1 MKYLPVILLAA
12 LGPATTLGTP
22 IYAQNTDERSS
33 KDNRGSVALT
43 VYNND
48 LGVVRDVR
56 RFDLKQG
63 TGLVR
68 MRDVPSRIDPT
79 TVKITD
85 LEHPKDVDVIEQ
97 NYEYDLISQDK
108 LLEKYIDKT
117 ITLTSAAGKKLVGTL
132 LAVETGKMMIM
143 TDSGIVSLSGLTGYT
158 LNMPQMGGLYTKPTL
173 LWQVHSA
180 RAMTNEPL
188 EVLYQTGGIS
198 WHAEYIAAL
207 GDDDKTLDLTGW
219 VSIDNKSG
227 MSYPDAKLKLVA
239 GSLNRV
245 QPRVGTKTNYMMADM
260 AGMPPPQFEEHGMFE
275 YHVYD
280 LGRQTTI
287 GNNEVKQISLLGA
300 DKIAAEKQYTYE
312 GGKTVAVTI
321 SLQNSEANHLGMPI
335 PMGTVRVMKRDKDGS
350 LEFVGED
357 HIDHTPRDEKI
368 TLHVGNAFDLTGERT
383 VTKQES
389 IGANANEETDEIV
402 LRNHKDEP
410 VTIDAIENVGS
421 NWEIT
426 VSSLIYEKKD
436 AYHVVFHVPIAARSE
451 QKVTYTIRHRW

>member
-1 MKYLPVILLAA
+1 MKHLIWVFLSSFLA
-12 LGPATTLGTP
+12 TSSF
-22 IYAQNTDERSS
+22 AQQV
-33 KDNRGSVALT
+33 DNRQSVALT

-63 TGLVR
+63 TGEVR
-68 MRDVPSRIDPT
+68 MTDVPSRIDPT

-85 LEHPKDVDVIEQ
+85 LAHPKDVDAIEQ

-117 ITLTSAAGKKLVGTL
+117 ITLTSTAGKRLTGTL
-132 LAVETGKMMIM
+132 LAVETGKLMIM
-143 TDSGIVSLSGLTGYT
+143 TDSGIISLSGLTGYT
-158 LNMPQMGGLYTKPTL
+158 LNMPQLGGLYTKPSL
-173 LWQVHSA
+173 VWQMHAA
-180 RAMTNEPL
+180 RTMTGEPL
-188 EVLYQTGGIS
+188 EVMYQTGGIS

-207 GDDDKTLDLTGW
+207 ADDDRSVDLTGW

-239 GSLNRV
+239 GAINRV
-245 QPRVGTKTNYMMADM
+245 QPPPISFHGSRGTANAITMNDV
-260 AGMPPPQFEEHGMFE
+260 QFQEHGMFE

-287 GNNEVKQISLLGA
+287 GNNEVKQISLLSA
-300 DKIAAEKQYTYE
+300 DKVAVEKQYTYE
-312 GGKTVAVTI
+312 GGKSVAVTI
-321 SLQNSEANHLGMPI
+321 ALQNSEANHLGMPI

-357 HIDHTPRDEKI
+357 HIEHTPRDEKI

-383 VTKQES
+383 VTNQQS
-389 IGANANEETDEIV
+389 LGPNANEETVEIT
-402 LRNHKDEP
+402 LKNHKDEP
-410 VTIDAIENVGS
+410 VTIDAIENLGT
-421 NWEIT
+421 NWEIAQ
-426 VSSLIYEKKD
+426 SSMSYEKRD
-436 AYHVVFHVPIAARSE
+436 AYHIVFHVPVNSHGEEKI
-451 QKVTYTIRHRW
+451 TYTVRHRW

>member
-1 MKYLPVILLAA
+1 MKYFHVIFLILTFASPLLA
-12 LGPATTLGTP
+12 
-22 IYAQNTDERSS
+22 QES
-33 KDNRGSVALT
+33 DNRQSVALT

-56 RFDLKQG
+56 KFDLTQG

-85 LEHPKDVDVIEQ
+85 LEHPKDVEVIEQ

-117 ITLTSAAGKKLVGTL
+117 ITLTNAANKKVVGTL

-143 TDSGIVSLSGLTGYT
+143 TDSGIISLSGLTGYT

-173 LWQVHSA
+173 LWQVQSTH
-180 RAMTNEPL
+180 AMTGEPL

-227 MSYPDAKLKLVA
+227 MAYPDAKLKLVA
-239 GSLNRV
+239 GALHRV
-245 QPRVGTKTNYMMADM
+245 QPQPQPVHGYGSKMMASTI
-260 AGMPPPQFEEHGMFE
+260 GPQFDERGLFE

-287 GNNEVKQISLLGA
+287 ANNEVKQISLLGA
-300 DKIAAEKQYTYE
+300 DKVAAEKLYTYE

-368 TLHVGNAFDLTGERT
+368 ALHVGNAFDLTGERT
-383 VTKQES
+383 VTNQRS
-389 IGANANEETDEIV
+389 LGSNANEESVEIT
-402 LRNHKDEP
+402 LKNHKDEP
-410 VTIDAIENVGS
+410 VTIDALENVGT
-421 NWEIT
+421 NWEVT
-426 VSSLIYEKKD
+426 VSSMIYEKKD
-436 AYHVVFHVPIAARSE
+436 AYHIVFHVPVAARGE
-451 QKVTYTIRHRW
+451 QKVTYTVQHRW